1 MPQKA
6 STPWSTRSVAEGGT
20 DSPVGDLV
28 PIPDKITPVV
38 NTGFI
43 SLAGKYRGIPSDDL
57 QFTFQ
62 DPNQA
67 VAAGAEISV
76 EGINMLSHDILIV
89 ASLDSSGN
97 NVPLFFAYNNGIAG
111 VTRSSPYLAG
121 PFQATGV
128 RDAAIWRVN
137 EYPGTGGTS
146 GALDEILYSGNT
158 TQYTSWSFF
167 KTIGLRG
174 TVGKLLITN
183 ADGSDA
189 GTISTAYLRLV

>member
-6 STPWSTRSVAEGGT
+6 STPWSTRTVAEGGT

-62 DPNQA
+62 DPEQA
-67 VAAGAEISV
+67 LAAGADLEFPV
-76 EGINMLSHDILIV
+76 NMLNHDMLILAI
-89 ASLDSSGN
+89 LDSSGN
-97 NVPLFFAYNNGIAG
+97 DINVDVIARNPTTLSGPYTPFADVGVNGDHLWKLNKQEDSG
-111 VTRSSPYLAG
+111 ELANLLSDLNEDLD
-121 PFQATGV
+121 AT
-128 RDAAIWRVN
+128 W
-137 EYPGTGGTS
+137 E
-146 GALDEILYSGNT
+146 
-158 TQYTSWSFF
+158 FF
-167 KTIGLRG
+167 KFIALRG
-174 TVGKLLITN
+174 TQIRMLIHN
-183 ADGSDA
+183 NEGANA

>member
-6 STPWSTRSVAEGGT
+6 STPWSTRTVAEGGT

-62 DPNQA
+62 DPSQA
-67 VAAGAEISV
+67 LAAGADLEFDV
-76 EGINMLSHDILIV
+76 NMLNHDMLIV
-89 ASLDSSGN
+89 AALDSSGN
-97 NVPLFFAYNNGIAG
+97 TINIDLIANNPTTLSGPYTPFADIGTNG
-111 VTRSSPYLAG
+111 SFNWKL
-121 PFQATGV
+121 
-128 RDAAIWRVN
+128 N
-137 EYPGTGGTS
+137 KGTS
-146 GALDEILYSGNT
+146 TGSGGGLDNILNDNNET
-158 TQYTSWSFF
+158 LAATWQFF
-167 KTIGLRG
+167 KVHELRG
-174 TVGKLLITN
+174 TQVRMVIHN
-183 ADGSDA
+183 NDGANA

>member
-6 STPWSTRSVAEGGT
+6 STPWSTRTVAEGGT

-62 DPNQA
+62 DPEQA
-67 VAAGAEISV
+67 LAAGADLEFPV
-76 EGINMLSHDILIV
+76 NMLNHDSLIIAVVDTSGSNINTDLIV
-89 ASLDSSGN
+89 YNPTTVSGPYTAFATLGVNGSAKWNVSYRGTFDSILNDSSETLAATWQFYKILQLHGTQIRFVIHN
-97 NVPLFFAYNNGIAG
+97 N
-111 VTRSSPYLAG
+111 
-121 PFQATGV
+121 
-128 RDAAIWRVN
+128 
-137 EYPGTGGTS
+137 S
-146 GALDEILYSGNT
+146 GA
-158 TQYTSWSFF
+158 
-167 KTIGLRG
+167 
-174 TVGKLLITN
+174 
-183 ADGSDA
+183 DA

>member
-1 MPQKA
+1 MVQKA
-6 STPWSTRSVAEGGT
+6 STPWSTRTVAEGGT

-67 VAAGAEISV
+67 MGAGATV
-76 EGINMLSHDILIV
+76 EFDLDMMFHDQVVIAI
-89 ASLDSSGN
+89 LDSSGN
-97 NVPLFFAYNNGIAG
+97 NINIDFMARNPTTLSGPYSPFGDVGVNGSFPWKVNRYNNSTVFNSI
-111 VTRSSPYLAG
+111 LD
-121 PFQATGV
+121 
-128 RDAAIWRVN
+128 DASEDLSDTWQFWKVW
-137 EYPGTGGTS
+137 
-146 GALDEILYSGNT
+146 
-158 TQYTSWSFF
+158 Q
-167 KTIGLRG
+167 LRG
-174 TVGKLLITN
+174 TQIRMVLRSNEG
-183 ADGSDA
+183 ADA

>member
-6 STPWSTRSVAEGGT
+6 STPWSTRTVAEGGT

-62 DPNQA
+62 DPEQA
-67 VAAGAEISV
+67 LAAGADLDFPV
-76 EGINMLSHDILIV
+76 NMLNHNMLILAI
-89 ASLDSSGN
+89 LDTSGN
-97 NVPLFFAYNNGIAG
+97 NINVDIFANNPTTVSGPYTPFADVGINGSEDWLINKKTSDGELQYILHDTSYNVNGTWQFVKI
-111 VTRSSPYLAG
+111 
-121 PFQATGV
+121 
-128 RDAAIWRVN
+128 I
-137 EYPGTGGTS
+137 E
-146 GALDEILYSGNT
+146 
-158 TQYTSWSFF
+158 
-167 KTIGLRG
+167 LRG
-174 TVGKLLITN
+174 TQIRMLIHN
-183 ADGSDA
+183 NEGADA

>member
-1 MPQKA
+1 MVQKA

-67 VAAGAEISV
+67 LAAGANIFID
-76 EGINMLSHDILIV
+76 INMLNHDKLIF
-89 ASLDSSGN
+89 ALLDSSGN
-97 NVPLFFAYNNGIAG
+97 SVNVDVVWRLPATPVGPYNVPEFTTAGISGGEGWTTNKNTSNGTLYDIMLDTSTGLSATWFFLKVSDMG
-111 VTRSSPYLAG
+111 
-121 PFQATGV
+121 
-128 RDAAIWRVN
+128 
-137 EYPGTGGTS
+137 
-146 GALDEILYSGNT
+146 
-158 TQYTSWSFF
+158 
-167 KTIGLRG
+167 G
-174 TVGKLLITN
+174 TVGTIEIHSN
-183 ADGSDA
+183 EGADA

>member
-6 STPWSTRSVAEGGT
+6 STPWSARTVAEGGT

-67 VAAGAEISV
+67 LAAGADMEFPV
-76 EGINMLSHDILIV
+76 NMLNHDIMI
-89 ASLDSSGN
+89 
-97 NVPLFFAYNNGIAG
+97 IA
-111 VTRSSPYLAG
+111 VVDT
-121 PFQATGV
+121 
-128 RDAAIWRVN
+128 
-137 EYPGTGGTS
+137 
-146 GALDEILYSGNT
+146 SGNT
-158 TQYTSWSFF
+158 INIDLCADNPTTLSGPYSPFDDLGVNGTWNWRINK
-167 KTIGLRG
+167 KTDGGLAEILADNSETLAATWQFWKIKDLRG
-174 TVGKLLITN
+174 TQIQLLIHN
-183 ADGSDA
+183 NDGANA
-189 GTISTAYLRLV
+189 GTISTAYLRLL